1 MNDNFFGQG
10 TDQKDDEPKGTA
22 GILTAGAE
30 LAESAAAEAA
40 EKGADA
46 VNEAGEKSGSSVN
59 DPITGGEPAA
69 MTATEENVAGD
80 SSVTKKEEEEKDP
93 FKRIDFGKPLYQAAP
108 APAAEAP
115 KALGPSPSA
124 GSTGTE
130 QSGPSQPAGSG
141 AVSGPS
147 QSAGSG
153 AMNGP
158 SQPAGAAAIDGA
170 SLPKGAVPVNG
181 VSQPAGAMSMGG
193 PVQPGAPMQPGGMA
207 PMGGPSPFGGA
218 GPQFGGMMPNGDPM
232 FSPYGGQAPQYGGA
246 VPQPVEPVQTGGAYA
261 QGGPGFGP
269 GMGYQQ
275 IPPYQQPMGDMYY
288 GYQDPYMSMMQANNQ
303 GMGLGIAS
311 MVLGILALVTC
322 CCWYI
327 SGPLSA
333 ISLILGIIGIKSDNG
348 KGMAIA
354 GVVCSGVALLILGC
368 IMVYSCSVYGS
379 AFNSFRNLMNI
390 P

>member
-1 MNDNFFGQG
+1 MDDNIL
-10 TDQKDDEPKGTA
+10 DKGPEDMD
-22 GILTAGAE
+22 GML
-30 LAESAAAEAA
+30 
-40 EKGADA
+40 KGADSSLAEGVEKAEGA
-46 VNEAGEKSGSSVN
+46 VSEIAEKIDSSFN
-59 DPITGGEPAA
+59 DAVKSDEPAA
-69 MTATEENVAGD
+69 TAEKEENAAG
-80 SSVTKKEEEEKDP
+80 SSPDDHENDGKKDP

-108 APAAEAP
+108 APEREAP

-124 GSTGTE
+124 GSTGTAQSGPLQPVGAAQ
-130 QSGPSQPAGSG
+130 QSGPSQPAG
-141 AVSGPS
+141 AAP
-147 QSAGSG
+147 
-153 AMNGP
+153 MNGA
-158 SQPAGAAAIDGA
+158 SQPMGTAPMGGA
-170 SLPKGAVPVNG
+170 S
-181 VSQPAGAMSMGG
+181 QPMGTAPMGG
-193 PVQPGAPMQPGGMA
+193 PMQPGGMA

-232 FSPYGGQAPQYGGA
+232 FSPYGGQVPQYGGA
-246 VPQPVEPVQTGGAYA
+246 VPQPVEPVQSGGAYA